1 MINDTDRVVLKALP
15 LSNTLFS
22 FQSMTKDR
30 NTLESTLVLAL
41 AQEE

>member
-1 MINDTDRVVLKALP
+1 LSLP
-15 LSNTLFS
+15 YTPFP
-22 FQSMTKDR
+22 FQSKTKDR